1 MMAKLITYLRDHSQV
16 LKYVFF
22 AFLLFTIVFDY
33 FAERHE
39 PHFFGDTIIG
49 FWSIFGTVVCLAM
62 VVVFKGL
69 YNNWLKQDEDYYDK

>member
-1 MMAKLITYLRDHSQV
+1 MMAKLITYLRDRAHI

-22 AFLLFTIVFDY
+22 AYLLFAIVFDY

-49 FWSIFGTVVCLAM
+49 FWSIFGTAVCLAM

-69 YNNWLKQDEDYYDK
+69 YHNWLKQDEDYYDK